1 MCESLQ
7 VILIL
12 GNWCDFYFL
21 ECAPQTPHLQC
32 WIFPCRGTKRL
43 YFINCSAF
51 RDRANYKKLCTL
63 RYKCTQRCKRMPTCL
78 KQQLLCVDVG
88 VNTDLFL
95 LPLSLYDDE
104 TPKKGL
110 YATKGLL
117 QNCISL
123 PVCVLHLAFRQS
135 CEFFW
140 LHLWLVN

>member
-1 MCESLQ
+1 
-7 VILIL
+7 
-12 GNWCDFYFL
+12 
-21 ECAPQTPHLQC
+21 
-32 WIFPCRGTKRL
+32 
-43 YFINCSAF
+43 
-51 RDRANYKKLCTL
+51 
-63 RYKCTQRCKRMPTCL
+63 MPTCL

-123 PVCVLHLAFRQS
+123 PVYVLHLAFRQS
-135 CEFFW
+135 CEFF
-140 LHLWLVN
+140 